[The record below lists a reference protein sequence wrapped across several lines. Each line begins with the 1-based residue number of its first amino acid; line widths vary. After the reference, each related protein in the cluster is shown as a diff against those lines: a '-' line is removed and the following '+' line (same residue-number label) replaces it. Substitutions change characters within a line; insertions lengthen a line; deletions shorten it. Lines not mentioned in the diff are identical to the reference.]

1 MKVEPVAE
9 QKGGPDAMRRIVLF
23 LTVTTLALSP
33 AVSLAQSKTVDAG
46 RGAKVDEPSNP
57 AEGGA
62 GQTMKD
68 SWLTT
73 KTKMALV
80 TDKRV
85 KARRVAVETQGGV
98 VTLRGKVA
106 TAAERIAAEE
116 IAKDINGVKSVS
128 NALQIVPEVQRKLVD
143 ARDDGIKKAVTERL
157 ERDGRLRDADIKVRS
172 DNSVVTLMGT
182 VPDVKIKTYAADLTR
197 GVPGVRA
204 VRNEL
209 R

>member
-1 MKVEPVAE
+1 MTRMVV
-9 QKGGPDAMRRIVLF
+9 F
-23 LTVTTLALSP
+23 LTVIALVLSP
-33 AVSLAQSKTVDAG
+33 AVTLAQSKTADAG
-46 RGAKVDEPSNP
+46 QGAKVDEPTKP

-106 TAAERIAAEE
+106 TAAERIAAEG
-116 IAKDINGVKSVS
+116 IAKDIDGVKSVS
-128 NALQIVPEVQRKLVD
+128 NALQIVPEVQRKMVD
-143 ARDDGIKKAVTERL
+143 AKDDGIKKAVTERL
-157 ERDGRLRDADIKVRS
+157 GRDERLRDADIKVRS
-172 DNSVVTLMGT
+172 DNSVVTLMGSA
-182 VPDVKIKTYAADLTR
+182 PDAKTKTYAADLTR

>member
-1 MKVEPVAE
+1 VKVEPAAE
-9 QKGGPDAMRRIVLF
+9 QKGGPDSMTRTVLF
-23 LTVTTLALSP
+23 LTLATLAISP
-33 AVSLAQSKTVDAG
+33 AVSLAQSKTADAG
-46 RGAKVDEPSNP
+46 RGARVDEPTT
-57 AEGGA
+57 GGT

-73 KTKMALV
+73 KTKMALI

-116 IAKDINGVKSVS
+116 IAKDVNGVKSVS
-128 NALQIVPEVQRKLVD
+128 NALQIVPEVQRKHVD
-143 ARDDGIKKAVTERL
+143 EKDDGIKKAVTERL

-172 DNSVVTLMGT
+172 DNSVVTLMGIVHDAKT
-182 VPDVKIKTYAADLTR
+182 KTYAADLTR